1 MNLEKDRY
9 DDVRHERDAGL
20 LVIPGKSASRLIPAE
35 EYSSFRDIVSHRVS
49 VELYNRFFVLADSH
63 VEFLHFNFEND
74 LFNKQKITY

>member
-49 VELYNRFFVLADSH
+49 VDRFFVLADSH